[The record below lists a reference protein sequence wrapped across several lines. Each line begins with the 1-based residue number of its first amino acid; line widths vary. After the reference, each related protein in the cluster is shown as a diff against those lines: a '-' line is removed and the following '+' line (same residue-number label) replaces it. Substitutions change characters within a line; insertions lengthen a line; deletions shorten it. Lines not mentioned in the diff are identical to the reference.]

1 MGGCINIDAL
11 ILDRSE
17 FLNQRVDGTASNSN
31 LLDNDSHYC
40 IIFKRVWDKRSLG
53 PSHDLTCKS
62 GYIFM
67 S

>member
-1 MGGCINIDAL
+1 MGGCINIDVL

-40 IIFKRVWDKRSLG
+40 IIFKE
-53 PSHDLTCKS
+53 S
-62 GYIFM
+62 GTRGH
-67 S
+67 